1 MPGLLREG
9 KQSCAAYNLED
20 GCEVSSV
27 AVRNRRYPYRT
38 AFQQVI
44 WMRAAM
50 AQWPISRKGNRMA
63 ETIGKALA
71 RARADADRRK
81 IGKALAEARADAD
94 HQKLESTARNT
105 SLDTPSVEDILDNV
119 ERINATTQP
128 KKRKNGRW
136 MFFRKPKL

>member
-1 MPGLLREG
+1 
-9 KQSCAAYNLED
+9 
-20 GCEVSSV
+20 
-27 AVRNRRYPYRT
+27 
-38 AFQQVI
+38 
-44 WMRAAM
+44 
-50 AQWPISRKGNRMA
+50 MA

-94 HQKLESTARNT
+94 CQKLETTTRNA

-128 KKRKNGRW
+128 KKRKERTDAGVFSENPSFDGPWDADEEMQEVRRMVSFLGKGAW
-136 MFFRKPKL
+136 ELS

>member
-1 MPGLLREG
+1 M
-9 KQSCAAYNLED
+9 
-20 GCEVSSV
+20 
-27 AVRNRRYPYRT
+27 RNRRYPYRP

-50 AQWPISRKGNRMA
+50 VQWPISRKGNRMA

-71 RARADADRRK
+71 RARADADR
-81 IGKALAEARADAD
+81 
-94 HQKLESTARNT
+94 QKLETTTRNT

-136 MFFRKPKL
+136 IFFRKPKL